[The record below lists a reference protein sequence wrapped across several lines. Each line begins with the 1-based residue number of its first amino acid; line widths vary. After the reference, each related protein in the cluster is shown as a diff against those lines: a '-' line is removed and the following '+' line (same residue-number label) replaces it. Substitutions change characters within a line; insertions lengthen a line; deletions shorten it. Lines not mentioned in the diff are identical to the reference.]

1 MLRSSPA
8 GRDHGRG
15 PLSTAAST
23 PLTSA
28 GPARVYHPQNG
39 SKPASSEGHE
49 HVNNYLIAAL
59 LGVIEGLT
67 EFLPVSST
75 GHLILFVDL
84 LGFQAPP
91 GKTFEVMIQLG
102 AILALVL
109 LYFRKL
115 WGTLIGLPTD
125 PAARRFALVI
135 LLAFLPAMVLGALL
149 HGFIKEKLFSP
160 AVVATALIVGGL
172 IILVV
177 ERISK
182 REIYKSVDDV
192 PPATGFLVGV
202 AQCLALIPGMSRS
215 GATIIGGL
223 LMGLERRTA
232 AEFSFFLSIPTM
244 TAAFAYDLYKNR
256 AELSFDD
263 AGLIGVGFVAAF
275 IAALL
280 VVKPFLAVVSKIGF
294 APFAF
299 YRVAL
304 GVFVLVLLYL

>member
-1 MLRSSPA
+1 M
-8 GRDHGRG
+8 D
-15 PLSTAAST
+15 
-23 PLTSA
+23 
-28 GPARVYHPQNG
+28 
-39 SKPASSEGHE
+39 
-49 HVNNYLIAAL
+49 NYLIAAL

-75 GHLILFVDL
+75 GHLILFIDL

-102 AILALVL
+102 AIVALIL

-125 PAARRFALVI
+125 PQARRFAIVI

-149 HGFIKEKLFSP
+149 HGIIKEALFKP
-160 AVVATALIVGGL
+160 QVVATALIVGG
-172 IILVV
+172 IVILFV
-177 ERISK
+177 ERVAK
-182 REIYKSVDDV
+182 REVYKSVDDV

-202 AQCLALIPGMSRS
+202 AQCMALIPGMSRS

-223 LMGLERRTA
+223 LLGLERRTA

-256 AELSFDD
+256 ADLSFDD

-280 VVKPFLAVVSKIGF
+280 VVKPFLAIVSRVGF

-304 GVFVLVLLYL
+304 GVFVLTLLYM

>member
-1 MLRSSPA
+1 V
-8 GRDHGRG
+8 D
-15 PLSTAAST
+15 
-23 PLTSA
+23 
-28 GPARVYHPQNG
+28 
-39 SKPASSEGHE
+39 
-49 HVNNYLIAAL
+49 NNYLIAAL

-75 GHLILFVDL
+75 GHLILFIDL

-91 GKTFEVMIQLG
+91 GRTFEVMIQLG

-109 LYFRKL
+109 IYFRKL
-115 WGTLIGLPTD
+115 WGTVIGLPVD

-135 LLAFLPAMVLGALL
+135 SLAFLPAMVLGALL

-160 AVVATALIVGGL
+160 TVVASALIVGG
-172 IILVV
+172 IAIMVV
-177 ERISK
+177 EQIAKSERF
-182 REIYKSVDDV
+182 KSVDDV
-192 PPATGFLVGV
+192 PPTTGFLVGL

-223 LMGLERRTA
+223 LLGLERRTA

-244 TAAFAYDLYKNR
+244 TAAFVYDLYKNR

-263 AGLIGVGFVAAF
+263 AGLIATGFIAAF
-275 IAALL
+275 VAALL
-280 VVKPFLAVVSKIGF
+280 VVKPFLAIVSRVGF

-299 YRVAL
+299 YRIAL
-304 GVFVLVLLYL
+304 GVFVLTLLYL

>member
-1 MLRSSPA
+1 M
-8 GRDHGRG
+8 H
-15 PLSTAAST
+15 
-23 PLTSA
+23 
-28 GPARVYHPQNG
+28 
-39 SKPASSEGHE
+39 
-49 HVNNYLIAAL
+49 NYLIAAL

-102 AILALVL
+102 AILALIL
-109 LYFRKL
+109 LYFGKL
-115 WGTLIGLPTD
+115 WSTLIGLPTD
-125 PAARRFALVI
+125 PQARRFAIVI

-149 HGFIKEKLFSP
+149 HGFIKEKLFS
-160 AVVATALIVGGL
+160 ATVVATALIVGG
-172 IILVV
+172 IAILLV
-177 ERISK
+177 ERIAK
-182 REIYKSVDDV
+182 REVYTSVDDV
-192 PPATGFLVGV
+192 PPITGFWVGV
-202 AQCLALIPGMSRS
+202 AQCMALIPGTSRS

-223 LMGLERRTA
+223 LLGLERRTA

-280 VVKPFLAVVSKIGF
+280 VVKPFLVIVSRIGF

-304 GVFVLVLLYL
+304 GVFVLTLLYT

>member
-1 MLRSSPA
+1 M
-8 GRDHGRG
+8 D
-15 PLSTAAST
+15 
-23 PLTSA
+23 
-28 GPARVYHPQNG
+28 
-39 SKPASSEGHE
+39 
-49 HVNNYLIAAL
+49 NNYLIAAL

-84 LGFQAPP
+84 LGFKAPP

-102 AILALVL
+102 AILALML

-115 WGTLIGLPTD
+115 WTTLIGLPVD
-125 PAARRFALVI
+125 PAARRFALVV

-149 HGFIKEKLFSP
+149 HGFIKATLFSP
-160 AVVATALIVGGL
+160 TVVASALIGGG
-172 IILVV
+172 IVILFV
-177 ERISK
+177 EQISK
-182 REIYKSVDDV
+182 AERFKSVDEV
-192 PPATGFLVGV
+192 PPMTGLLVGM

-223 LMGLERRTA
+223 LLGLERRTA

-244 TAAFAYDLYKNR
+244 SAAFAYDLYKNR
-256 AELSFDD
+256 SELSFDD
-263 AGLIGVGFVAAF
+263 AGLISVGFIAAF

-280 VVKPFLAVVSKIGF
+280 VVKPFLAVVGKIGF

-299 YRVAL
+299 YRIAL
-304 GVFVLVLLYL
+304 GVFVLVLLWL